1 MYHKISNKLMLLFN
15 DHDNNVKNFVNVHNI
30 LFGLEI
36 ILVLTTGKI
45 NQPAQLVVRFLLVK
59 I

>member
-1 MYHKISNKLMLLFN
+1 MLLFN

-45 NQPAQLVVRFLLVK
+45 N
-59 I
+59 